1 MKRMGAYSHKLGLTT
16 WVGGCVG
23 GAPRFIWSLVLF
35 YGRREGFCKHGPD
48 PLSQG
53 KESVIFKKE
62 ARRILTDELP
72 KWPGETHLCIEG
84 VGKGGGW

>member
-1 MKRMGAYSHKLGLTT
+1 
-16 WVGGCVG
+16 VGGCVG

-62 ARRILTDELP
+62 AKVRRILTDELP
-72 KWPGETHLCIEG
+72 KWPGETHL
-84 VGKGGGW
+84 